1 MLPSVLSANL
11 SVTGIDFSKSESIAI
26 ILEGVNKIRGAQD
39 VTLILDET
47 RKLKIMEA
55 SKFEFCALTVTIK
68 KNDVIMYNNTVKM
81 SWKEFIVGLKELTK
95 LAKMNGNNEFPL
107 MLHFDSDITGVEG
120 HQKLKDLYDHGVFLI
135 FSREENREERNL
147 RLEESKRK
155 KPASPKANK
164 MLGSDSK

>member
-1 MLPSVLSANL
+1 
-11 SVTGIDFSKSESIAI
+11 
-26 ILEGVNKIRGAQD
+26 
-39 VTLILDET
+39 
-47 RKLKIMEA
+47 MEA

-164 MLGSDSK
+164 SQ